1 MASCKTKFLCTLCI
15 PVLYI
20 IFFSLTKFL
29 FWGDSIALIYM
40 KDSALRKMQGS
51 QVLWTC
57 EIHGAQCHNTARIHV
72 QVTTFFSFFFTNR
85 PFQRKK
91 TKHCH
96 LLMTQIRCVLSLYIH
111 RIFTVNQKYVQVCM
125 CTNAGKG
132 TLEWEML
139 STLKLLLGSSHFF
152 VKSTLC

>member
-20 IFFSLTKFL
+20 IVFSSTKFL
-29 FWGDSIALIYM
+29 VWGNSITLIYM
-40 KDSALRKMQGS
+40 KGSALREMGGS

-57 EIHGAQCHNTARIHV
+57 EIQGAQLKICIKKNYVSPNNTARIHV
-72 QVTTFFSFFFTNR
+72 QVTIFLFYFFFTNR

-96 LLMTQIRCVLSLYIH
+96 LLMIQIRCVLSLYIH
-111 RIFTVNQKYVQVCM
+111 RIFTVNQKYVQMYVY
-125 CTNAGKG
+125 KH
-132 TLEWEML
+132 W
-139 STLKLLLGSSHFF
+139 
-152 VKSTLC
+152 